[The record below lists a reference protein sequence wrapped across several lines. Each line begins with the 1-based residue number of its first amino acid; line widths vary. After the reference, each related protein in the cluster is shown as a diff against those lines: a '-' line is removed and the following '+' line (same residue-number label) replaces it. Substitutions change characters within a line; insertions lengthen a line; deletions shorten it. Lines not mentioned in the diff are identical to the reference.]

1 LATIS
6 VLEKKRLLFFDHA
19 LGFPIDDDATK
30 AHFLDDNNIDD
41 VEELKDDD
49 KIIQLSLLN
58 YFVTPFATYA
68 FNVNSF
74 NPSGITYVG
83 FFQSSKTNLPRP
95 PPPTFFSCH
104 PGEML
109 RFPL

>member
-1 LATIS
+1 M
-6 VLEKKRLLFFDHA
+6 EKKRLLFFDP
-19 LGFPIDDDATK
+19 LGFRIDDDATK
-30 AHFLDDNNIDD
+30 AHFLDDNTIDD

-74 NPSGITYVG
+74 NPSGIT
-83 FFQSSKTNLPRP
+83 
-95 PPPTFFSCH
+95 
-104 PGEML
+104 
-109 RFPL
+109 

>member
-6 VLEKKRLLFFDHA
+6 VLEKKRLLLFFDHP

-49 KIIQLSLLN
+49 KII
-58 YFVTPFATYA
+58 
-68 FNVNSF
+68 
-74 NPSGITYVG
+74 
-83 FFQSSKTNLPRP
+83 
-95 PPPTFFSCH
+95 
-104 PGEML
+104 
-109 RFPL
+109 